1 MASPSFVVIDA
12 RTFSHLSPPPSILL
26 SPLASSDR
34 GKTFS
39 PPAAVLSPAVAKASF
54 PAIPRRIPNTAPPP
68 QPPRPAPSYAPKKPT
83 KKEGGQTLSS
93 VSGPLVKWAASSKVS
108 WRKVVLLQK
117 DRCNIFFGTFMQC
130 GHKFQ
135 ERRLLAALTDREVY
149 IAPRPP
155 PPPPI
160 AFSCHGR
167 RPPLCENE
175 PRPIDKNSGWREEF
189 PERGALPP
197 PQSRRR
203 GMSDIASSR
212 PLPFLRRPFAC
223 V

>member
-1 MASPSFVVIDA
+1 MASLVVRRHRCKNFFLPFPSLLD
-12 RTFSHLSPPPSILL
+12 PSLPWHRQIEAKLFL
-26 SPLASSDR
+26 PSPLYCLLPSQ
-34 GKTFS
+34 K
-39 PPAAVLSPAVAKASF
+39 SF

-212 PLPFLRRPFAC
+212 PLPFLHRPFAC